1 MPAKNKQT
9 KTPLNATTEE
19 VAPVVQVVEPVEQ
32 VATPAVEQKAGAKGK
47 APAKNKKVNEVVEPV
62 AVEEPVVQKGSGKK
76 NNKKAE
82 VKTETVPPVAVEQA
96 VEQTGAGKKPAA
108 RKAKAKTP
116 TVDTDATDDTSAKPK
131 KAVQKKEVA
140 KKTDTTE
147 DTQEAGE
154 TTTNG
159 KLVRSFK
166 VLLPEKEEYE
176 GRFTGLTPY
185 QAANKALSKYFR
197 ENKNVENIATT
208 ITFQIC
214 ESTRK
219 SNKHEYKYTGSRV
232 KLDVPV
238 SYTIQD
244 GRVISKNFKNIL
256 KKVKKTE
263 PVAADATA

>member
-1 MPAKNKQT
+1 MPAKSKQT
-9 KTPLNATTEE
+9 KTTVNASSEAPL
-19 VAPVVQVVEPVEQ
+19 VVQVAEP
-32 VATPAVEQKAGAKGK
+32 VATPVVEQTAGGKTK
-47 APAKNKKVNEVVEPV
+47 APPKNKKVSVVVESV
-62 AVEEPVVQKGSGKK
+62 VEPVVQKGSGKK
-76 NNKKAE
+76 NNKKTD
-82 VKTETVPPVAVEQA
+82 VKVETSDTTDAPVAVEQS
-96 VEQTGAGKKPAA
+96 GGKKPAT
-108 RKAKAKTP
+108 RKPKAKAT
-116 TVDTDATDDTSAKPK
+116 DTEATDDTSAKPK
-131 KAVQKKEVA
+131 KAVQKKAVA
-140 KKTDTTE
+140 KKTDATTE

-154 TTTNG
+154 MTHNG

-166 VLLPEKEEYE
+166 VLLPQKEEYE

>member
-1 MPAKNKQT
+1 MPAKSKQT
-9 KTPLNATTEE
+9 KTMLNATPE
-19 VAPVVQVVEPVEQ
+19 VVTPEVQVSEPVVPQV
-32 VATPAVEQKAGAKGK
+32 VEQKAGAKPKG
-47 APAKNKKVNEVVEPV
+47 PAKNKKVNEVVETVV
-62 AVEEPVVQKGSGKK
+62 ATEPVVQKGSGKK
-76 NNKKAE
+76 NNKTVA
-82 VKTETVPPVAVEQA
+82 VKTGSTNTPVESVAVEQSGG
-96 VEQTGAGKKPAA
+96 VKKPAA
-108 RKAKAKTP
+108 RKPKAKP
-116 TVDTDATDDTSAKPK
+116 VDTDATDDASAKPK
-131 KAVQKKEVA
+131 KAVQKKVVA
-140 KKTDTTE
+140 KKDDTPE
-147 DTQEAGE
+147 DTQEGVE

-166 VLLPEKEEYE
+166 VLLPDKEEYE

-197 ENKNVENIATT
+197 ENKSVENIATT

-263 PVAADATA
+263 SVAADATA

>member
-1 MPAKNKQT
+1 MPAKSKQT
-9 KTPLNATTEE
+9 KTMLNATPDE
-19 VAPVVQVVEPVEQ
+19 VQTVEPPTAPV
-32 VATPAVEQKAGAKGK
+32 VEQKAGAKAK
-47 APAKNKKVNEVVEPV
+47 APPKNKKVTEVVESV
-62 AVEEPVVQKGSGKK
+62 VVEEPVVQKGSGKK
-76 NNKKAE
+76 NNKKVD
-82 VKTETVPPVAVEQA
+82 VKTESGEPVVAPVAVEQSGG
-96 VEQTGAGKKPAA
+96 VKKPAA
-108 RKAKAKTP
+108 RKPKAKP
-116 TVDTDATDDTSAKPK
+116 VDTDATDDASAKPK
-131 KAVQKKEVA
+131 KVVQKKAAV